1 MAYIIYQVILG
12 KYKMCSSQ
20 WLRGLISV
28 FQFSFGICI
37 QMQNTQLQ
45 RCQVALLPDWLTGAV
60 PVGIET
66 LLLAHCQCLPWPT
79 LAQRTDQHLPPAC
92 RDACPMPSPCT
103 DQHLTHWT
111 KPTNSNLVACN
122 FPAQFSSSLFLCFF
136 LFHISFKKV
145 TIHVF
150 SIYQGFGLVKPA
162 WMWGTKYKRESGL
175 V

>member
-1 MAYIIYQVILG
+1 MATWTDF
-12 KYKMCSSQ
+12 C
-20 WLRGLISV
+20 ISI
-28 FQFSFGICI
+28 FIWYLYI

-103 DQHLTHWT
+103 DQHL
-111 KPTNSNLVACN
+111 PNALTNTWLTEQNLQTLTLLLVISPHN
-122 FPAQFSSSLFLCFF
+122 FLL

-175 V
+175 VWLTLIKFRVKQC